1 MKLELKKFDPTKIKN
16 DSVVVFIGKRNT
28 GKSYCMKD
36 IMSYNRDIPV
46 GVVVSPT
53 ERANGYFEK
62 FIPKMLIYDDLE
74 EKLVSKFLNRQ
85 INITKDKKR
94 DLEKH
99 GSSTIDPRAFL
110 ILDDCM
116 YNKAI
121 TKDKNIRCI
130 FMNGRHYKIFLL
142 ITMQHGLGLPP
153 DLRSN
158 IDYVFI
164 FRNNIVKEREKIYNH
179 YAGMFPTFDVFNQVM
194 NQCTENY
201 ECLVIDNKTQSNN
214 INDNVYWYK
223 AQDSNYKMCSQN
235 LWDMQSLQDQRDLM
249 GINNDDEDEDNE
261 DFDPGVFMK
270 KKNTKLIKVKKNQ
283 KY

>member
-1 MKLELKKFDPTKIKN
+1 MKLELRKFDPTKIKS

-36 IMSYNRDIPV
+36 IMGYNRDIPV

-62 FIPKMLIYDDLE
+62 FIPKMLIYDELE
-74 EKLVSKFLNRQ
+74 EKIVSKFLSRQ
-85 INITKDKKR
+85 INITKDRKKE
-94 DLEKH
+94 LEKH

-116 YNKAI
+116 YNKAV

-194 NQCTENY
+194 NQCTENF

-235 LWDMQSLQDQRDLM
+235 LWEMQALQDQRDLM

>member
-62 FIPKMLIYDDLE
+62 FIPKMLIYDDLD

-116 YNKAI
+116 YNKAV

-130 FMNGRHYKIFLL
+130 FMNGSGDDLSSKLSDSGLYFLSL
-142 ITMQHGLGLPP
+142 TGISFLSWAFTK
-153 DLRSN
+153 
-158 IDYVFI
+158 FI
-164 FRNNIVKEREKIYNH
+164 SQFPAFLAISTPFEKRLASFTELNVLKFCILFIYRF
-179 YAGMFPTFDVFNQVM
+179 Y
-194 NQCTENY
+194 
-201 ECLVIDNKTQSNN
+201 
-214 INDNVYWYK
+214 
-223 AQDSNYKMCSQN
+223 
-235 LWDMQSLQDQRDLM
+235 
-249 GINNDDEDEDNE
+249 
-261 DFDPGVFMK
+261 
-270 KKNTKLIKVKKNQ
+270 
-283 KY
+283 

>member
-1 MKLELKKFDPTKIKN
+1 MKLELRRFDPTKIKS

-36 IMSYNRDIPV
+36 ILSYNRDIPV

-74 EKLVSKFLNRQ
+74 EKIVSKFLSRQ
-85 INITKDKKR
+85 INITKDRKKE
-94 DLEKH
+94 LEKH

-116 YNKAI
+116 YNKAV

-194 NQCTENY
+194 NQCTENF
-201 ECLVIDNKTQSNN
+201 ECLVIDNKSQSNN

-223 AQDSNYKMCSQN
+223 AQDSNYKMCTQN
-235 LWDMQSLQDQRDLM
+235 LWEMQALQDQRDLM
-249 GINNDDEDEDNE
+249 GINDDEEEDTE
-261 DFDPGVFMK
+261 DFDPGVFTK
-270 KKNTKLIKVKKNQ
+270 KKNSKIIKVKKNL